1 MAEQN
6 TTHTF
11 NCPQCGGPQV
21 YQAASGALVCDHCG
35 HRETI
40 HAPTAG
46 ETAGESEFTEEA
58 LAQAEHGWQVEHLQA
73 QCQQCGGGT
82 LLPPGALTQTCPYCG
97 STLVIGHNATDDL
110 LRPHFMIPFRTVPER
125 CRAITQ
131 EWLGSS
137 WMTPRQLRKQANL
150 GDYVSLY
157 APFWTFDA
165 KVTAGWSAEIGYDE
179 TSWDDEGLP
188 ETETSWRRQSGQVHV
203 TFDDQYVPGTT
214 HLNETAV
221 EQITNYDLR
230 TLVPYS
236 PAYLAGHHAQAF
248 EVNLNQAWEKA
259 QKRMKGRVM
268 AECERDAL
276 GGDGD
281 HVRNVRLRSFEPQD
295 AKWRYILLPVYTS
308 TYRYGKRVY
317 QTLIN
322 GQKGTIGGQRPVAWL
337 KVCLVASAP
346 LLPFVLAFLAL
357 ILGEVDVRKTLD
369 SLPSFVAAV
378 LVVGVI
384 GLLGLAV
391 RRSADTIRQARYI
404 QAADP
409 RKKGSSGS

>member
-1 MAEQN
+1 
-6 TTHTF
+6 
-11 NCPQCGGPQV
+11 
-21 YQAASGALVCDHCG
+21 
-35 HRETI
+35 
-40 HAPTAG
+40 
-46 ETAGESEFTEEA
+46 
-58 LAQAEHGWQVEHLQA
+58 
-73 QCQQCGGGT
+73 
-82 LLPPGALTQTCPYCG
+82 
-97 STLVIGHNATDDL
+97 
-110 LRPHFMIPFRTVPER
+110 
-125 CRAITQ
+125 
-131 EWLGSS
+131 
-137 WMTPRQLRKQANL
+137 MTPRQLRKQANL

-188 ETETSWRRQSGQVHV
+188 ETETSWKRKSGQVHM

-214 HLNETAV
+214 HLNETGV
-221 EQITNYDLR
+221 EQITGFDLR
-230 TLVPYS
+230 ALVPYN

-259 QKRMKGRVM
+259 QKQMGKRVL
-268 AECERDAL
+268 AECKRDAL
-276 GGDGD
+276 SGDGD
-281 HVRNVRLRSFEPQD
+281 HVRNLRLRSFEPQD
-295 AKWRYILLPVYTS
+295 AKWRYVLLPVYTS
-308 TYRYGKRVY
+308 TYRYGKRVC

-322 GQKGTIGGQRPVAWL
+322 GQKGTIGGQRPVAWF
-337 KVCLVASAP
+337 KVCLVALAP

-404 QAADP
+404 EAADP
-409 RKKGSSGS
+409 REKGSSSP